1 MEISQTLE
9 THLKKYFS
17 LHECKMGK
25 KESLIFD
32 DVETEKKEFYCFK
45 SAVPLGDRNIDKIV
59 VSEE

>member
-25 KESLIFD
+25 KESLIFV
-32 DVETEKKEFYCFK
+32 DVEIEKKEFYCFK
-45 SAVPLGDRNIDKIV
+45 SAVPLGDRNIG
-59 VSEE
+59 